1 MRCRVFSYQLCIMNC
16 VNRVK
21 HVWWIAAKPSV
32 GNIRVISIAA
42 VRSGMWAVNSY
53 HAELFHRIPNIYSH
67 FESHRGF
74 GLTQIH
80 GINSGTTTYVTCIVV
95 CLSTPWGINNK
106 SEVDIHLAVINDKR
120 SSKSA
125 TSLSHS
131 HSLTNWY
138 TGYMHDDQ

>member
-1 MRCRVFSYQLCIMNC
+1 M
-16 VNRVK
+16 
-21 HVWWIAAKPSV
+21 
-32 GNIRVISIAA
+32 GNVDLECKLMI
-42 VRSGMWAVNSY
+42 
-53 HAELFHRIPNIYSH
+53 
-67 FESHRGF
+67 
-74 GLTQIH
+74 
-80 GINSGTTTYVTCIVV
+80 GTNIVV

>member
-1 MRCRVFSYQLCIMNC
+1 MSMGIESWN
-16 VNRVK
+16 K
-21 HVWWIAAKPSV
+21 T
-32 GNIRVISIAA
+32 
-42 VRSGMWAVNSY
+42 SY
-53 HAELFHRIPNIYSH
+53 HICK
-67 FESHRGF
+67 
-74 GLTQIH
+74 
-80 GINSGTTTYVTCIVV
+80 CIVV

>member
-1 MRCRVFSYQLCIMNC
+1 MYLYSALMFYKPKQHTKDVVFILYGTCCKQ
-16 VNRVK
+16 
-21 HVWWIAAKPSV
+21 
-32 GNIRVISIAA
+32 NIIQDN
-42 VRSGMWAVNSY
+42 G
-53 HAELFHRIPNIYSH
+53 
-67 FESHRGF
+67 
-74 GLTQIH
+74 
-80 GINSGTTTYVTCIVV
+80 IVV

>member
-1 MRCRVFSYQLCIMNC
+1 MVAIFSEIFNMSQWTTWFENNPY
-16 VNRVK
+16 
-21 HVWWIAAKPSV
+21 
-32 GNIRVISIAA
+32 
-42 VRSGMWAVNSY
+42 
-53 HAELFHRIPNIYSH
+53 FHKY
-67 FESHRGF
+67 
-74 GLTQIH
+74 
-80 GINSGTTTYVTCIVV
+80 IVV